1 MRAMWSGSISFG
13 LVNIPVKLFSGS
25 ESKTLDLDMLR
36 KSDLCP
42 IKYLR
47 VCKLDNKEVPYEEIV
62 KGYEYSDGDYVVLT
76 DKDFEN
82 ASLEKTHLIDIL
94 DFVDEHE
101 IDTRYFEKPYYLEPD
116 KTGTKAYA
124 LLREALQRSGK
135 VGIASYVLRNRGSL
149 GVLKPLG
156 DLLVLNAIRYQE
168 EIRNP
173 EELKLPKAENLREPE
188 VELALSL
195 IGQLTTKFDPAK
207 YKDQYLDELKQLIEE
222 KAQGREPQPQAPAP
236 QPGKVID
243 MMELLKESLK
253 QKRKEAA

>member
-25 ESKTLDLDMLR
+25 ESNTLDLDMLR
-36 KSDLCP
+36 KNDLCP

-47 VCKLDNKEVPYEEIV
+47 VCKTDNKEVPYEEIV
-62 KGYEYSDGDYVVLT
+62 KGYEYSDGEYIVLT

-94 DFVDEHE
+94 DFVDEKE

-124 LLREALQRSGK
+124 LLREALKRSGK

-149 GVLKPLG
+149 GVVKALD
-156 DLLVLNAIRYQE
+156 DLLVLNQIRFQN

-173 EELKLPKAENLREPE
+173 SELKLPTGENLREQE

-195 IGQLTTKFDPAK
+195 IGQLTTKFDPTK
-207 YKDQYLDELKQLIEE
+207 YRDAYLDDLKKVIEQ
-222 KAQGREPQPQAPAP
+222 KAQGKEPKPQEKAPK
-236 QPGKVID
+236 PGMVID
-243 MMELLKESLK
+243 MMALLKESLK

>member
-1 MRAMWSGSISFG
+1 VYKRQ
-13 LVNIPVKLFSGS
+13 
-25 ESKTLDLDMLR
+25 
-36 KSDLCP
+36 
-42 IKYLR
+42 
-47 VCKLDNKEVPYEEIV
+47 
-62 KGYEYSDGDYVVLT
+62 
-76 DKDFEN
+76 
-82 ASLEKTHLIDIL
+82 HLIDIL

-124 LLREALQRSGK
+124 LLREALKRSGK

-168 EIRNP
+168 ELRNP
-173 EELKLPKAENLREPE
+173 EELKLPKAEALREQE

-195 IGQLTTKFDPAK
+195 IGQLTTRFDPAK

-236 QPGKVID
+236 QPGKLID